1 MLYCLCVLLA
11 LVLNQVMKENNT
23 KKRKINIKETAHN
36 LKLQLMWLV
45 FYIKKYWWAMLVLT
59 LLGFSGALLGLFGSL
74 YSKDLVDIITGHNT
88 GAVLKTF
95 AYLIGMTV
103 TSSLVVQISSYFSN
117 KITMKVE
124 NEIKRDIFAKI
135 MQADWEKLCEY
146 HSGDLYTRWG
156 SDISSVAS
164 GILSFVPNLL
174 VYLFRFG
181 SAFYIMVRNDIS
193 FAVIAMASIPF
204 SVLISRGLSKKL
216 RENNMNGAVINA
228 KMARFSQESFSNIQI
243 IKAFDITKVY
253 IRRLKEIQTE
263 YVKMRLTN
271 QRISIIIT
279 MLLTIE
285 GLIFTYISYGWGIY
299 RVWEGAIT
307 YGTMTLF
314 LGLSSTLSTS
324 INSLVNLVPNA
335 VMISTATRRV
345 MDISEIEQEKESDR
359 DEVREFFERN
369 EHNGI
374 GITVRDIEF
383 EYRNGNDVFS
393 GVSFEAQPHEII
405 ALVGPSGEGKTTMLR
420 LLLSLIHAQKGDV
433 YMMGANGEKF
443 ELDASARSLM
453 SYVPQGNT
461 MLTGTIAENL
471 RFVKE
476 DATDDEIIKALKM
489 ACAWEFVEKR
499 PDGINSE
506 IREKG
511 MGFSEGQ
518 SQRLAIARALLRKAP
533 ILLLDEATSA
543 LDPETE
549 NRLFENI
556 LADDY
561 PRTCILTT
569 HRPSVLKNCKHVYR
583 VKEHKV
589 SEMNDSEIDELMGVR
604 R

>member
-1 MLYCLCVLLA
+1 MIEDEKV
-11 LVLNQVMKENNT
+11 
-23 KKRKINIKETAHN
+23 KKKINIKDTARS
-36 LKLQLMWLV
+36 LKQQLKWLL
-45 FYIKKYWWAMLVLT
+45 FYVKKYWWAMLVIT
-59 LLGFSGALLGLFGSL
+59 VLGFSGALLGLFGSL
-74 YSKDLVDIITGHNT
+74 FSKDLVDIITGHNT
-88 GAVLKTF
+88 GAVIKTF
-95 AYLIGMTV
+95 AFLIGMTL
-103 TSSLVVQISSYFSN
+103 TSSIVAQLSGYFTN

-135 MQADWEKLCEY
+135 LLADWEKLCDY

-164 GILSFVPNLL
+164 AILSFIPNLL

-204 SVLISRGLSKKL
+204 SIFISRGLSRKL
-216 RENNMNGAVINA
+216 RQNTMRSATINA
-228 KMARFSQESFSNIQI
+228 KMSRFSQESFSNIQI

-253 IRRLKEIQTE
+253 VRRLKELQE
-263 YVKMRLTN
+263 EFVKMRLAN
-271 QRISIIIT
+271 QRVSIIIT
-279 MLLTIE
+279 LLLTIE
-285 GLIFTYISYGWGIY
+285 GLIFSYISYGWGIY

-314 LGLSSTLSTS
+314 LALSSSLSTS

-345 MDISEIEQEKESDR
+345 MDIAEIEQEKESNR
-359 DEVREFFERN
+359 EEVRAFYEQN
-369 EHNGI
+369 ENAGI
-374 GITVRDIEF
+374 GIIVRGIEF

-420 LLLSLIHAQKGDV
+420 LVLSLVHARKGDI
-433 YMMGANGEKF
+433 YMIGADGERF
-443 ELDASARSLM
+443 DLDASARSLM

-476 DATDDEIIKALKM
+476 DATDEEIVAALKM

-589 SEMNDSEIDELMGVR
+589 TEMNDSEIDELMGVR